1 MNSRVISKQYQDK
14 IDELPD
20 IQGFGAPQQGFIRGN
35 LASDK
40 KTYKTLGEAYRAAK
54 ATPECTGFT
63 SLPTGGWSL
72 RIGTYVK
79 TNVGSIRH
87 MDVSFLKV
95 QYHQPQRDD
104 L

>member
-1 MNSRVISKQYQDK
+1 MNSPVISKQYQDK

-20 IQGFGAPQQGFIRGN
+20 IQGFGAPQLGFIRGN

-40 KTYKTLGEAYRAAK
+40 KTYRTLGEAQRAAK

-63 SLPTGGWSL
+63 SLPSGGWRL
-72 RIGTYVK
+72 RVGTCVK
-79 TNVGSIRH
+79 IDAGSIGH

-95 QYHQPQRDD
+95 QYHQPQRDE